1 MNITLYDQI
10 TSALNEKRNK
20 IISTKRPEYTEGNED
35 VLNNFKV
42 VAKELGCS
50 SLQVWYVY
58 FRKHIMSISQF
69 CSDPNRQLSEPI
81 EERICDGINYLELLN
96 GLINELT
103 ITEVNTAS
111 APHAFIIGKHYK
123 HFCHECGLPKIATIH
138 V

>member
-1 MNITLYDQI
+1 MNIALYEQI
-10 TSALNEKRNK
+10 TAALNEKRNK

-58 FRKHIMSISQF
+58 FRKHIMSISQY

-96 GLINELT
+96 GLIKDNKT
-103 ITEVNTAS
+103 TN
-111 APHAFIIGKHYK
+111 HAFIFTKNSNEC
-123 HFCHECGLPKIATIH
+123 FCCDNVFEHPCHSKI